1 MISFTTFMLLESIAA
16 AIESPSDD
24 VTFIDKGDSMLSIFN
39 IEGSIYRVHFYT
51 EQKNIFITSQPL
63 EGVEIIFEG
72 PQGLSLQRTTGMS
85 GMRVYAQL
93 LKIIKKYITTYPAD
107 MITFS
112 AADKEMNP
120 VYNMFYNKFLK
131 SSFIRLSNTHFLSN
145 KWIQDNKDDIPEDV
159 INRINN
165 ISKEAELESN
175 KEAESIKAFKN
186 ITRTAVGKLLK
197 FKEAYSSTVAI
208 AYKIE
213 ELYNKEKAIKTMS
226 VKHGATQKTLEDLI
240 ITKQEQIDD
249 TPITNKEAIQF
260 LQDFKEATKQ
270 NLFYRDLIPNEIWNK
285 YNIEKNN

>member
-24 VTFIDKGDSMLSIFN
+24 VTFTDRGDSMLSMFN
-39 IEGSIYRVHFYT
+39 IEGSTYRVHFYT
-51 EQKNIFITSQPL
+51 TKQDIFITNQQL

-72 PQGLSLQRTTGMS
+72 PKGISLQRTTGMS

-93 LKIIKKYITTYPAD
+93 LKIIKKYITTYPVD

-112 AADKEMNP
+112 AADKEMIP

-165 ISKEAELESN
+165 ISKEAESESN
-175 KEAESIKAFKN
+175 KEAESVKTFKN

-197 FKEAYSSTVAI
+197 FKETYSSIVTI

-213 ELYNKEKAIKTMS
+213 ELYNNEKTIKIMS
-226 VKHGATQKTLEDLI
+226 VTPRKTLEDLV
-240 ITKQEQIDD
+240 ITKIEQIDN

-270 NLFYRDLIPNEIWNK
+270 NAFYRDLIPDEIWNK

>member
-24 VTFIDKGDSMLSIFN
+24 VTFTDRGDSMLSMFN
-39 IEGSIYRVHFYT
+39 IEGNTYRVHFYT
-51 EQKNIFITSQPL
+51 TKQDIFITNQQL

-72 PQGLSLQRTTGMS
+72 PKGISLQRTTGMS

-93 LKIIKKYITTYPAD
+93 LKIIKKYITTYPVD

-112 AADKEMNP
+112 AADKEMIP

-165 ISKEAELESN
+165 ISKEAESESN
-175 KEAESIKAFKN
+175 KEAESVKAFKN

-197 FKEAYSSTVAI
+197 FKETYSSIVTI

-213 ELYNKEKAIKTMS
+213 ELYNNEKTIKIMS
-226 VKHGATQKTLEDLI
+226 VTPRKTLEDLV
-240 ITKQEQIDD
+240 ITKIEQIDN

-270 NLFYRDLIPNEIWNK
+270 NAFYRNLIPDEIWNK

>member
-24 VTFIDKGDSMLSIFN
+24 VTFTDRGDSMLSIFN
-39 IEGSIYRVHFYT
+39 IEGSIYKVHFYT

-72 PQGLSLQRTTGMS
+72 PQGLSLQKTTGMS

-93 LKIIKKYITTYPAD
+93 LKIIKKYITTYPVD

-112 AADKEMNP
+112 AADKEMIP

-159 INRINN
+159 IDRINN
-165 ISKEAELESN
+165 ISKEAESESN

-197 FKEAYSSTVAI
+197 LKETYSSIVAI

-213 ELYNKEKAIKTMS
+213 ELYNNEKSIKIMS
-226 VKHGATQKTLEDLI
+226 VTPRKTLEDLV
-240 ITKQEQIDD
+240 ITKIEQIDN

-270 NLFYRDLIPNEIWNK
+270 NAFYRDLIPDEIWNK

>member
-1 MISFTTFMLLESIAA
+1 
-16 AIESPSDD
+16 
-24 VTFIDKGDSMLSIFN
+24 MLSIFN

-51 EQKNIFITSQPL
+51 TQQNIFITSQPL

-72 PQGLSLQRTTGMS
+72 PQGISLQRTTGMS

-93 LKIIKKYITTYPAD
+93 LKIIKKYITTYPVD

-112 AADKEMNP
+112 AADKEMIP

-165 ISKEAELESN
+165 ISKEAESESN
-175 KEAESIKAFKN
+175 KEAESVKTFKN

-197 FKEAYSSTVAI
+197 FKETYSSIVAI

-213 ELYNKEKAIKTMS
+213 ELYNNEKTIKIMS
-226 VKHGATQKTLEDLI
+226 VTPRKTLEDLV
-240 ITKQEQIDD
+240 ITKIEQIDN

-270 NLFYRDLIPNEIWNK
+270 NAFYRDLIPDEIWNK

>member
-24 VTFIDKGDSMLSIFN
+24 ITFTDRDDSMLSMFN
-39 IEGSIYRVHFYT
+39 IEGSTYRVHFYT
-51 EQKNIFITSQPL
+51 TQQNIFITSQPL

-93 LKIIKKYITTYPAD
+93 LKIIKKYITTYPVD

-112 AADKEMNP
+112 AADKEMIP

-165 ISKEAELESN
+165 ISKEAESESN

-197 FKEAYSSTVAI
+197 LKETYSSIVAI

-213 ELYNKEKAIKTMS
+213 ELYNNEKSIKIMS
-226 VKHGATQKTLEDLI
+226 VTPRKTLEDLV
-240 ITKQEQIDD
+240 ITKIEQIDN

-270 NLFYRDLIPNEIWNK
+270 NAFYRDLIPDEIWNK

>member
-24 VTFIDKGDSMLSIFN
+24 VTFTDRGDSMLSMFN
-39 IEGSIYRVHFYT
+39 IEGNTYRVHFYT
-51 EQKNIFITSQPL
+51 TQQNIFITNKPL

-93 LKIIKKYITTYPAD
+93 LKIIKKYITTYPVD
-107 MITFS
+107 IITFS
-112 AADKEMNP
+112 AADKEMIP

-145 KWIQDNKDDIPEDV
+145 KWIQDNKNDIPEDV

-165 ISKEAELESN
+165 ISKEAESESN
-175 KEAESIKAFKN
+175 KEAESVKAFKN

-213 ELYNKEKAIKTMS
+213 EFYNEKTIKIMS
-226 VKHGATQKTLEDLI
+226 VTPRKTLEDLV
-240 ITKQEQIDD
+240 ITKIEQIDN

-270 NLFYRDLIPNEIWNK
+270 NAFYRDLIPDEIWNK

>member
-24 VTFIDKGDSMLSIFN
+24 VTFTDRGDSMLSMFN
-39 IEGSIYRVHFYT
+39 IEGNTYRVHFYT
-51 EQKNIFITSQPL
+51 TQQNIFITNKPL

-93 LKIIKKYITTYPAD
+93 LKIIKKYITTYPVD
-107 MITFS
+107 IITFS
-112 AADKEMNP
+112 AADKEMIP

-145 KWIQDNKDDIPEDV
+145 KWIQDNKNDIPEDV

-165 ISKEAELESN
+165 ISKEAESESN
-175 KEAESIKAFKN
+175 KEAESVKTFKN

-213 ELYNKEKAIKTMS
+213 EFYNEKTIKIMS
-226 VKHGATQKTLEDLI
+226 VTPRKTLEDLV
-240 ITKQEQIDD
+240 ITKIEQIDN

-270 NLFYRDLIPNEIWNK
+270 NAFYRDLIPDEIWNK

>member
-24 VTFIDKGDSMLSIFN
+24 VTFTDRGDSMLSMFN
-39 IEGSIYRVHFYT
+39 IEGNTYRVHFYT
-51 EQKNIFITSQPL
+51 TKQDIFITNQQL

-72 PQGLSLQRTTGMS
+72 PKGISLQRTTGMS

-93 LKIIKKYITTYPAD
+93 LKIIKKYITTYPVD

-112 AADKEMNP
+112 AADKEMIP

-145 KWIQDNKDDIPEDV
+145 KWIQDNKDNIPEDV

-165 ISKEAELESN
+165 ISKEAESESN
-175 KEAESIKAFKN
+175 KEAESVKAFKN

-213 ELYNKEKAIKTMS
+213 EFYNEKTIKIMS
-226 VKHGATQKTLEDLI
+226 VTPRKTLEDLV
-240 ITKQEQIDD
+240 ITKIEQIDN

-270 NLFYRDLIPNEIWNK
+270 NAFYRDLIPDEIWNK

>member
-24 VTFIDKGDSMLSIFN
+24 VTFTDRGDSMLSMFN
-39 IEGSIYRVHFYT
+39 IEGNTYRVHFYT
-51 EQKNIFITSQPL
+51 TKQDIFITNQQL

-72 PQGLSLQRTTGMS
+72 PKGISLQRTTGMS

-93 LKIIKKYITTYPAD
+93 LKIIKKYITTYPVD

-112 AADKEMNP
+112 AADKEMIP
-120 VYNMFYNKFLK
+120 VYNMFYKKFLK

-165 ISKEAELESN
+165 ISKEAESESN
-175 KEAESIKAFKN
+175 KEAESVKAFKN

-197 FKEAYSSTVAI
+197 LKETYSSIVAI

-213 ELYNKEKAIKTMS
+213 EFYNEKSIKIMS
-226 VKHGATQKTLEDLI
+226 VTPRKTLEDLV
-240 ITKQEQIDD
+240 ITKIEQIDN

-270 NLFYRDLIPNEIWNK
+270 NAFYRDLIPDEIWNK

>member
-24 VTFIDKGDSMLSIFN
+24 VTFTDRGDSMLSMFN
-39 IEGSIYRVHFYT
+39 IEGNTYRVHFYT
-51 EQKNIFITSQPL
+51 TKQDIFITNQQL

-72 PQGLSLQRTTGMS
+72 PKGISLQRTTGMS

-93 LKIIKKYITTYPAD
+93 LKIIKKYITTYPVD

-112 AADKEMNP
+112 AADKEMIP

-165 ISKEAELESN
+165 ISKEAESESN
-175 KEAESIKAFKN
+175 KEAESVKAFKN

-213 ELYNKEKAIKTMS
+213 ELYNNEKTIKIMS
-226 VKHGATQKTLEDLI
+226 VTPRKTLEDLV
-240 ITKQEQIDD
+240 ITKIEQIDN

-270 NLFYRDLIPNEIWNK
+270 NAFYRDLIPDEIWNK

>member
-24 VTFIDKGDSMLSIFN
+24 VTFTDRGDSMLSMFN
-39 IEGSIYRVHFYT
+39 IEGNTYRVHFYT
-51 EQKNIFITSQPL
+51 TKQDIFITNQQL

-72 PQGLSLQRTTGMS
+72 PKGISLQRTTGMS

-93 LKIIKKYITTYPAD
+93 LKIIKKYITTYPVD

-112 AADKEMNP
+112 AADKEMIP
-120 VYNMFYNKFLK
+120 VYNMFYKKFLK

-165 ISKEAELESN
+165 ISKEAESESN
-175 KEAESIKAFKN
+175 KEAESVKAFKN

-197 FKEAYSSTVAI
+197 LKETYSSIVAI

-213 ELYNKEKAIKTMS
+213 EFYNEKSIKIMS
-226 VKHGATQKTLEDLI
+226 VTPRKTLEDLV
-240 ITKQEQIDD
+240 ITKIEQIDN

-270 NLFYRDLIPNEIWNK
+270 NAFYRNLIPDEIWNK

>member
-24 VTFIDKGDSMLSIFN
+24 VTFTDRGDSMLSMFN
-39 IEGSIYRVHFYT
+39 IEGNTYRVHFYT
-51 EQKNIFITSQPL
+51 TQQNIFITNKPL

-93 LKIIKKYITTYPAD
+93 LKIIKKYITTYPVD
-107 MITFS
+107 IITFS
-112 AADKEMNP
+112 AADKEMIP

-145 KWIQDNKDDIPEDV
+145 KWIQDNKDNMPEDV

-165 ISKEAELESN
+165 ISKEAESESN
-175 KEAESIKAFKN
+175 KEAESVKAFKN

-197 FKEAYSSTVAI
+197 FKETYSSIVTI

-213 ELYNKEKAIKTMS
+213 EFYNEKTIKIMS
-226 VKHGATQKTLEDLI
+226 VTPRKTLEDLV
-240 ITKQEQIDD
+240 ITKIEQIDN

-270 NLFYRDLIPNEIWNK
+270 NAFYRDLIPDEIWNK

>member
-24 VTFIDKGDSMLSIFN
+24 VTFTDRGDSMLSMFN
-39 IEGSIYRVHFYT
+39 IEGNTYRVHFYT
-51 EQKNIFITSQPL
+51 TKQDIFITNQQL

-72 PQGLSLQRTTGMS
+72 PKGISLQRTTGMS

-93 LKIIKKYITTYPAD
+93 LKIIKKYITTYPVD

-112 AADKEMNP
+112 AADKEMIP

-165 ISKEAELESN
+165 ISKEAESESN
-175 KEAESIKAFKN
+175 KEAESVKAFKN

-197 FKEAYSSTVAI
+197 LKETYSSIVAI

-213 ELYNKEKAIKTMS
+213 EFYNEKSIKIMS
-226 VKHGATQKTLEDLI
+226 VTPRKTLEDLV
-240 ITKQEQIDD
+240 ITKIEQIDN

-270 NLFYRDLIPNEIWNK
+270 NAFYRNLIPDEIWNK

>member
-24 VTFIDKGDSMLSIFN
+24 VTFTDRGDSMLSMFN
-39 IEGSIYRVHFYT
+39 IEGNTYRVHFYT
-51 EQKNIFITSQPL
+51 TQQNIFITNKPL

-93 LKIIKKYITTYPAD
+93 LKIIKKYITTYPVD
-107 MITFS
+107 IITFS
-112 AADKEMNP
+112 AADKEMIP

-131 SSFIRLSNTHFLSN
+131 LSFIRLSNTHFLSN
-145 KWIQDNKDDIPEDV
+145 KWIQDNKNDIPEDV

-165 ISKEAELESN
+165 ISKEAESESN
-175 KEAESIKAFKN
+175 KEAESVKAFKN

-213 ELYNKEKAIKTMS
+213 EFYNEKTIKIMS
-226 VKHGATQKTLEDLI
+226 VTPRKTLEDLV
-240 ITKQEQIDD
+240 ITKIEQIDN

-270 NLFYRDLIPNEIWNK
+270 NAFYRDLIPDEIWNK

>member
-24 VTFIDKGDSMLSIFN
+24 VTFTDRGDSMLSMFN
-39 IEGSIYRVHFYT
+39 IEGNTYRVHFYT
-51 EQKNIFITSQPL
+51 TQQNIFITNKSL

-93 LKIIKKYITTYPAD
+93 LKIIKKYITTYPVD
-107 MITFS
+107 IITFS
-112 AADKEMNP
+112 AADKEMIP

-165 ISKEAELESN
+165 ISKEAESESN
-175 KEAESIKAFKN
+175 KEAESVKTFKN

-197 FKEAYSSTVAI
+197 FKETYSSIVTI

-213 ELYNKEKAIKTMS
+213 ELYNNEKTIKIMS
-226 VKHGATQKTLEDLI
+226 VTPRKTLEDLV
-240 ITKQEQIDD
+240 ITKIEQIDN

-270 NLFYRDLIPNEIWNK
+270 NAFYRDLIPDEIWNK

>member
-24 VTFIDKGDSMLSIFN
+24 ITFIDRGDSMLSMFN
-39 IEGSIYRVHFYT
+39 IEGNTYRVHFYT
-51 EQKNIFITSQPL
+51 TKQDIFITNQQL

-72 PQGLSLQRTTGMS
+72 PKGISLQRTTGMS

-93 LKIIKKYITTYPAD
+93 LKIIKKYITTYPVD

-112 AADKEMNP
+112 AADKEMIP

-145 KWIQDNKDDIPEDV
+145 KWIQDNKNDIPEDV

-165 ISKEAELESN
+165 ISKEAESESN
-175 KEAESIKAFKN
+175 KEAESVKAFKN

-213 ELYNKEKAIKTMS
+213 EFYNEKTIKIMS
-226 VKHGATQKTLEDLI
+226 VTPRKTLEDLV
-240 ITKQEQIDD
+240 ITKIEQIDN

-270 NLFYRDLIPNEIWNK
+270 NAFYRDLIPDEIWNK

>member
-24 VTFIDKGDSMLSIFN
+24 VTFTDRGDSMLSMFN
-39 IEGSIYRVHFYT
+39 IEGNTYRVHFYT
-51 EQKNIFITSQPL
+51 TKQDIFITNQQL

-72 PQGLSLQRTTGMS
+72 PKGISLQRTTGMS

-93 LKIIKKYITTYPAD
+93 LKIIKKYITTYPVD

-112 AADKEMNP
+112 AADKEMIP

-165 ISKEAELESN
+165 ISKEAESESN
-175 KEAESIKAFKN
+175 KEAESVKAFKN

-197 FKEAYSSTVAI
+197 LKETYSSIVAI

-213 ELYNKEKAIKTMS
+213 ELYNNEKTIKIMS
-226 VKHGATQKTLEDLI
+226 VTPRKTLEDLV
-240 ITKQEQIDD
+240 ITKIEQIDN

-270 NLFYRDLIPNEIWNK
+270 NAFYRDLIPDEIWNK

>member
-24 VTFIDKGDSMLSIFN
+24 VTFTDRGDSMLSMFN
-39 IEGSIYRVHFYT
+39 IEGNTYRVHFYT
-51 EQKNIFITSQPL
+51 TKQDIFITNQQL

-72 PQGLSLQRTTGMS
+72 PKGISLQRTTGMS

-93 LKIIKKYITTYPAD
+93 LKIIKKYITTYPVD

-112 AADKEMNP
+112 AADKEMIP
-120 VYNMFYNKFLK
+120 VYNMFYKKFLK

-165 ISKEAELESN
+165 ISKEAESESN
-175 KEAESIKAFKN
+175 KEAESVKAFKN

-197 FKEAYSSTVAI
+197 FKETYSSIVTI

-213 ELYNKEKAIKTMS
+213 ELYNNEKTIKIMS
-226 VKHGATQKTLEDLI
+226 VTPRKTLEDLV
-240 ITKQEQIDD
+240 ITKIEQIDN

-270 NLFYRDLIPNEIWNK
+270 NAFYRDLIPDEIWNK